1 MGGAGGGGETNRQ
14 PETDRQTETETKRQ
28 REERS
33 KESHG
38 ERFGQP
44 KTFIFFNFASP
55 ELTVREGSKH
65 PTTSHRQKENTSS
78 QEPYDVTWAG
88 KGLRTT

>member
-1 MGGAGGGGETNRQ
+1 MGGGGRETDKQTARDI
-14 PETDRQTETETKRQ
+14 ETDRQRQRQRDTE

-44 KTFIFFNFASP
+44 KTFIFFSLAFP
-55 ELTVREGSKH
+55 ELTVREGS
-65 PTTSHRQKENTSS
+65 EF
-78 QEPYDVTWAG
+78 D
-88 KGLRTT
+88 